1 MARFIGVLGFV
12 IALAASTSA
21 SAQEINIER
30 FSRFQNNPKYLHDR
44 TVEILGLMF
53 TTWPNYQVT
62 TARNARKSALH
73 DRLAD
78 RDMAPENAWRVLL
91 DGEGRLIW
99 VNSEETVTRQPARN
113 AWQRVMDWFFKI
125 LPKSQF

>member
-1 MARFIGVLGFV
+1 MVSKFSGLHTKAFVVDGHKAFIGSMNFDPRSV
-12 IALAASTSA
+12 A
-21 SAQEINIER
+21 INTEMGIIID
-30 FSRFQNNPKYLHDR
+30 SPG
-44 TVEILGLMF
+44 LGLEM
-53 TTWPNYQVT
+53 Q
-62 TARNARKSALH
+62 
-73 DRLAD
+73 RLAD